1 MIYVIIKVDGVFT
14 ITILYSRRYVMR
26 NFINNFNA
34 TIEESSRWV
43 DEFCN
48 SLSGDTYDRMDT
60 YGLDY
65 EDASDI
71 NIGVLWSERLA

>member
-1 MIYVIIKVDGVFT
+1 
-14 ITILYSRRYVMR
+14 MR

-65 EDASDI
+65 EDVSDM
-71 NIGVLWSERLA
+71 NIGILWSERLA

>member
-1 MIYVIIKVDGVFT
+1 MKNLINDIY
-14 ITILYSRRYVMR
+14 
-26 NFINNFNA
+26 A
-34 TIEESSRWV
+34 TVNESSRWV

-65 EDASDI
+65 EDASDM
-71 NIGVLWSERLA
+71 NIDVLWSERLA

>member
-1 MIYVIIKVDGVFT
+1 MIYVIIKVGVFY
-14 ITILYSRRYVMR
+14 ILYFYLRRYVMR

-65 EDASDI
+65 EDVSDM
-71 NIGVLWSERLA
+71 NIGILWSERLA